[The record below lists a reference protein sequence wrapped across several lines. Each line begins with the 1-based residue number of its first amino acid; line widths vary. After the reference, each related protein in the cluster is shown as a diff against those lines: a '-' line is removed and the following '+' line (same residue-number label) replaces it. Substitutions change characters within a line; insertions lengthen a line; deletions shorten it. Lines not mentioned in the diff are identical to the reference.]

1 MKRKNPPRPRPAKRP
16 AAPATE
22 APVEDD
28 AGADEAVER
37 QRPSA
42 DDVQRADERAEG
54 SIESVVEGG
63 ADGGVD
69 ATLDED
75 ATRPRGP

>member
-1 MKRKNPPRPRPAKRP
+1 MKRKNPPRPRPPKRP

-22 APVEDD
+22 APTEEMV
-28 AGADEAVER
+28 GADEAIDR
-37 QRPSA
+37 QRPAA
-42 DDVQRADERAEG
+42 DDVQRADERTEG
-54 SIESVVEGG
+54 SIESV
-63 ADGGVD
+63 ADGGVE

>member
-22 APVEDD
+22 APTEEMV
-28 AGADEAVER
+28 GADEAIDR
-37 QRPSA
+37 QRPAA

>member
-22 APVEDD
+22 APTEEMV
-28 AGADEAVER
+28 GADEAIDR
-37 QRPSA
+37 QRPAA
-42 DDVQRADERAEG
+42 DDVQRADERTEG
-54 SIESVVEGG
+54 SIESV
-63 ADGGVD
+63 ADGGVE